1 MSARRGP
8 LLVGAYALVLGVS
21 LALLAPRATLCVDGN
36 MYLEMA
42 RQIWERGSFEVP
54 NGLEVVDSAEL
65 WIPQTVRREGRLW
78 AKYPPLYAM
87 VAAPV
92 FGAAGLRGL
101 VALNAASLGLLVL
114 AFYFLARDPLGER
127 WAVAGTLALP
137 WCTPLLGYGVVVMP
151 HLLAACSLLWAILL
165 LERGRAL
172 GPGAQRRIVLLGLAA
187 GLLGGLSAGTRLQN
201 LLPVAVAVVVLGAA
215 ARRPSL
221 LVTGALTGLLASLV
235 TIAWANQ
242 ARFGSPNPLSY
253 GPAGELGSPVA
264 YETPAYFLT
273 AAPLA
278 AAAVLLVA
286 VAWRARPGRRRLIW
300 GAATLAL
307 VVVVAFP
314 ASRQAL
320 HQLLAGL
327 YGLLLDSS
335 ILTPDRTPPTWL
347 GWLQKSLLQ
356 SSPVLVLGL
365 GAAFGLRRLP
375 PLIATLAWSSLLVV
389 LFIGLRH
396 GDPYNPTTVL
406 GIAGFNAR
414 YLLDI
419 CPALLLLALYAVRQ
433 TRPGWG
439 ALLAFLAAAVAA
451 TMLLWRLGPD
461 GGALKHHVLELG
473 PLGLAL
479 LAALALPVP
488 RAWRARALLALVVL
502 AGGYGAALNVTQDLR
517 ATVTVTGLHQRW
529 LERLEAVLPRRLALV
544 GWDGGMHGVV
554 PLRARRQVILVDTAI
569 DDGADLIRV
578 LRALERRGLP
588 RYYFGIGLERIAP
601 RLRGHFIARVVL
613 RDPLLLRL
621 DREGPAATAS
631 GAGQR
636 RSR

>member
-1 MSARRGP
+1 
-8 LLVGAYALVLGVS
+8 V
-21 LALLAPRATLCVDGN
+21 
-36 MYLEMA
+36 
-42 RQIWERGSFEVP
+42 
-54 NGLEVVDSAEL
+54 
-65 WIPQTVRREGRLW
+65 
-78 AKYPPLYAM
+78 
-87 VAAPV
+87 
-92 FGAAGLRGL
+92 
-101 VALNAASLGLLVL
+101 
-114 AFYFLARDPLGER
+114 R
-127 WAVAGTLALP
+127 WAVAGAVALP

-273 AAPLA
+273 PAPLA

-286 VAWRARPGRRRLIW
+286 IAWRARPGRRRLFWW
-300 GAATLAL
+300 GAATLAS

-433 TRPGWG
+433 TRPGKG
-439 ALLAFLAAAVAA
+439 ALLAFLAVAVAA
-451 TMLLWRLGPD
+451 TILLWRLGPD
-461 GGALKHHVLELG
+461 GGAPVKHQVLELV

-479 LAALALPVP
+479 LAALALLVP
-488 RAWRARALLALVVL
+488 AHRRARALLALVVL
-502 AGGYGAALNVTQDLR
+502 AGGYGAAVSVTQDLR

-529 LERLEAVLPRRLALV
+529 LERLEAVLPQRLALV

-578 LRALERRGLP
+578 LRAFEQRGLP

-601 RLRGHFIARVVL
+601 TLRGKFTARVVL

-621 DREGPAATAS
+621 DRVGPAATTS